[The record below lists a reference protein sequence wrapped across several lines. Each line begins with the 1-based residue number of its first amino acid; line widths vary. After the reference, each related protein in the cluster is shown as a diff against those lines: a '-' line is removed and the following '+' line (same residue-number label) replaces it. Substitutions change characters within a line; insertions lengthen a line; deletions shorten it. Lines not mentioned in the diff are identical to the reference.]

1 VSLPVSGGTQSW
13 SYPNLHGDSI
23 LTADS
28 AGVRVG
34 VRASYDPFGQPI
46 DPVTGCIGTLTAD
59 DSVADNSP
67 GEADYAWVG
76 GARKLL
82 EHQGSIATI
91 EMGVRQYVA
100 ALGRFLSVDPVEG
113 GVSNSYD
120 YPADPIN
127 GFDLSGDM
135 CASRFLFICTSIASR
150 ARSILGKPFLAKSPS
165 GVGGPILLT
174 MDSQGFKHSMR
185 DWHGRDWI
193 RAAAMT
199 RPIPISGVEMMD
211 QMVSATLLDPESITP
226 DSITNKWTYTRQIYG
241 VEMDKNG
248 IETRYTTTVVVV
260 WGIPEYNII
269 TAFLTPL
276 RKVQ

>member
-1 VSLPVSGGTQSW
+1 MSIPVAGGTQSW

-127 GFDLSGDM
+127 SFDLTGEATCRSRGGCADTRTSCVGNGRRAAGVCTTTRLSAVRTATPRCGNSCAAPLTRAQAQVSADVLSGM
-135 CASRFLFICTSIASR
+135 SAATAAAAWIA
-150 ARSILGKPFLAKSPS
+150 A
-165 GVGGPILLT
+165 GVGAEPIAVALLAT
-174 MDSQGFKHSMR
+174 
-185 DWHGRDWI
+185 
-193 RAAAMT
+193 
-199 RPIPISGVEMMD
+199 SG
-211 QMVSATLLDPESITP
+211 AT
-226 DSITNKWTYTRQIYG
+226 
-241 VEMDKNG
+241 
-248 IETRYTTTVVVV
+248 
-260 WGIPEYNII
+260 
-269 TAFLTPL
+269 APL
-276 RKVQ
+276 RSTVCVE